1 MKNIYKI
8 IILLFTITLT
18 FSSCESLTY
27 DENIQ
32 KGDETYQSFLLCT
45 GDCVDIQKKAF
56 KYYSS
61 AIDINPGSVN
71 AYMKRALTVNGTLAI
86 DDYNKVIELNPDNA
100 EAYWKRGTIYGQS
113 RETLDLAIDDYN
125 KVIELNP
132 DNAEAYWQRGKLKV
146 NNNEYISVVYT
157 DGYTTEY
164 VVLSD
169 ESIQDFIKA
178 MEIDISY
185 FEDNNAIY
193 AIDEY
198 DVEYF
203 KNQFG
208 KGDNKFTKSIDK
220 DGKVIFK
227 FNPMKIY
234 YPPIVSNYIRMSAAC
249 KCQQI
254 MNISLSQIP
263 KDLVKY
269 IKSKNG
275 NSVMNVKLRC
285 SNKFGSVENVK
296 NECLL
301 SSMQ

>member
-1 MKNIYKI
+1 
-8 IILLFTITLT
+8 
-18 FSSCESLTY
+18 
-27 DENIQ
+27 
-32 KGDETYQSFLLCT
+32 
-45 GDCVDIQKKAF
+45 
-56 KYYSS
+56 
-61 AIDINPGSVN
+61 
-71 AYMKRALTVNGTLAI
+71 
-86 DDYNKVIELNPDNA
+86 
-100 EAYWKRGTIYGQS
+100 
-113 RETLDLAIDDYN
+113 
-125 KVIELNP
+125 
-132 DNAEAYWQRGKLKV
+132 
-146 NNNEYISVVYT
+146 
-157 DGYTTEY
+157 
-164 VVLSD
+164 
-169 ESIQDFIKA
+169 

-234 YPPIVSNYIRMSAAC
+234 YPPIVSNYIRMSEAC

-254 MNISLSQIP
+254 MNISLSQIH

-285 SNKFGSVENVK
+285 SNMFGSVENVK